1 MLADDAYRE
10 DLAYVHD
17 SGYGDVARDA
27 ARMLLDELERDGR
40 RGGTVV
46 DLGCG
51 TGVLASHLG
60 EAGYRVVGFD
70 VSESMLALA
79 RTRAPKAKFHVG
91 SFVSAALPECV
102 AVTAIGEVLNYR
114 FDPANDNRARAGF
127 FRRVH
132 EALLPGGLFLFD
144 VAGPGRA
151 KPGRHRTFS
160 EGADWAVLVETE
172 LDAPARALTRT
183 ITTFRRVGTLYRRDV
198 ELHRLALID
207 PEELLESLRGVGFE
221 AGTIPGYGTS
231 PLPPGVVTLLCRKPG
246 VAAAAGLSE

>member
-1 MLADDAYRE
+1 MSWS
-10 DLAYVHD
+10 VT
-17 SGYGDVARDA
+17 GDGRHGG
-27 ARMLLDELERDGR
+27 RPRLRDGR
-40 RGGTVV
+40 PR
-46 DLGCG
+46 
-51 TGVLASHLG
+51 LAPG

-79 RTRAPKAKFHVG
+79 RTRAPKAEFHLG

-132 EALLPGGLFLFD
+132 EALLPGGCSCSTSR
-144 VAGPGRA
+144 GPGGEAGAAPDVLR
-151 KPGRHRTFS
+151 
-160 EGADWAVLVETE
+160 GADWAVLVETE

-207 PEELLESLRGVGFE
+207 PEDLLESLRGVGFE

-231 PLPPGVVTLLCRKPG
+231 PLPPGW
-246 VAAAAGLSE
+246 